1 MHISLKI
8 SCSIPDEKYD
18 EVAGDIKAL
27 LETIPR
33 FEIKVNRVELHESIA
48 WIAME
53 SNEYLEMLHTSL
65 DKLFLGKY

>member
-33 FEIKVNRVELHESIA
+33 FEIKV
-48 WIAME
+48 ME
-53 SNEYLEMLHTSL
+53 EIYLWKHGIT
-65 DKLFLGKY
+65 K